1 MSAWRKLCLD
11 YESTNFHRYMPCPVW
26 RLWDFSATCPFS
38 EGHSRLCYAPLQLVK
53 VADLLV
59 EHFLG
64 ICTEK
69 FQKQV
74 NSVSP
79 TLMTMF
85 KRYAWDGNV
94 RELMKVIEMG
104 VINARDS
111 IITEKEISCFTENMM
126 NGQEVKDDDLAPA
139 SKVTD
144 EDIKYWMEKLNYNK
158 SKVARRLGVSYRT
171 ILRRS
176 KLIDQQIYP

>member
-1 MSAWRKLCLD
+1 
-11 YESTNFHRYMPCPVW
+11 
-26 RLWDFSATCPFS
+26 
-38 EGHSRLCYAPLQLVK
+38 
-53 VADLLV
+53 
-59 EHFLG
+59 
-64 ICTEK
+64 
-69 FQKQV
+69 
-74 NSVSP
+74 
-79 TLMTMF
+79 MF